1 MQEASVELA
10 QHKKDLEVLQQL
22 LEELSLRA
30 LPGDKALVLEKVNVL
45 SKKFRE
51 VEETVKEK

>member
-1 MQEASVELA
+1 MELSK
-10 QHKKDLEVLQQL
+10 HKKDLEVLQNL
-22 LEELSLRA
+22 LEELSLHA
-30 LPGDKALVLEKVNVL
+30 LPGDKALVLEKVNAL

>member
-1 MQEASVELA
+1 MA

-22 LEELSLRA
+22 LEELSLHA
-30 LPGDKALVLEKVNVL
+30 LPGDKALVVEKVNAL